1 FLLHIVLSRLVRT
14 QREQIA
20 VLKAFGYSNLE
31 VGRHYLRFAL
41 VAVVFGVVFGT
52 GVGIWLGRQLLD
64 VYAAYFQFPELL
76 YRVSWPLVATAI
88 VVSAAAA
95 ALGAISA
102 VRSAVRLPPAEAM
115 RPEAPTHFK
124 PGIIE
129 RLGIGHDLS
138 PIRRMIIRSLD
149 RQPVRALLSALAVA
163 MAIAI
168 LLVGSFMF
176 DAVQYMAD
184 LQFRT
189 IQREDLT
196 LIFNNPR
203 SSSVRY
209 DLASLDGVSRVET
222 FRTVPVRLRSGHR
235 SRQVALT
242 GLEREGELRRILD
255 TDMSRYRVPPDGVL
269 LSSMLAE
276 ILQLQ
281 AGDTLRLE
289 VLEGRQ
295 PRRSVPVI
303 GVVDEMFGL
312 NAYMEVRALNR
323 LMRE

>member
-52 GVGIWLGRQLLD
+52 VVGVWLGRLLLG

-102 VRSAVRLPPAEAM
+102 VRSAVALPPAEAM
-115 RPEAPTHFK
+115 RPEAPTHFE
-124 PGIIE
+124 PGLIE
-129 RLGIGHDLS
+129 RAGIGRFL
-138 PIRRMIIRSLD
+138 PALGRVIVRSLD
-149 RQPVRALLSALAVA
+149 REPARALLSALAVA
-163 MAIAI
+163 MSIAI

-176 DAVQYMAD
+176 DAVRYMAD

-203 SSSVRY
+203 SS
-209 DLASLDGVSRVET
+209 
-222 FRTVPVRLRSGHR
+222 
-235 SRQVALT
+235 
-242 GLEREGELRRILD
+242 
-255 TDMSRYRVPPDGVL
+255 
-269 LSSMLAE
+269 
-276 ILQLQ
+276 
-281 AGDTLRLE
+281 
-289 VLEGRQ
+289 
-295 PRRSVPVI
+295 
-303 GVVDEMFGL
+303 
-312 NAYMEVRALNR
+312 
-323 LMRE
+323 